1 MPQPGHYRNALQPQ
15 QMLHEYRLESV
26 LGAGGFGMTYLAR
39 DTLLDK
45 PVAIKEYLPAEMA
58 MREASGSVVPITA
71 GHEESYRWGLDRFLQ
86 EARTLA
92 RFSHPQIVRVN
103 RFFEANGTG
112 YMVMDYEQGESLGES
127 LRNGGTMNEAE
138 LKRLLAPLLT
148 GLAEV
153 HRAGFLH
160 RDIKPDNIYLR
171 ADGAPV
177 LIDFGAARHA
187 VAGAT
192 RSLTA
197 IVTPGYAPMEQY
209 SGEVAQGPW
218 TDLYAM
224 AGVLLRAL
232 TGKSPPD
239 AVSRLKNDTVEG
251 LLASAGAGCSKPFVA
266 AIGWALRMDE
276 KSRPQSVAQ
285 WRAALLEG
293 APVPASGASPDAE
306 TVRAASETVRMPERT
321 QRLAPAEPGRQT
333 SAPGTRS
340 APQAGPVPVEA
351 ARKPRRWRRWI
362 VGALA
367 LVLALGIAS
376 NVSKKRAAREAA
388 ARQEAVQREAT
399 ARAAAEAAARR
410 DAARRDAEVRAA
422 AQAEAQRKAAEEAR
436 RREAATRSTTPA
448 RSAEPAPPPAAAR
461 KPADPLERLRS
472 AVREEFSGADAN
484 GDGYLSREEARRR
497 FPAAAREFG
506 RVDTNGDG
514 RISLEEFGR
523 MRRVQIERRLRNN

>member
-1 MPQPGHYRNALQPQ
+1 MVQPGHYRNALQPQ

-39 DTLLDK
+39 DTHLDK
-45 PVAIKEYLPAEMA
+45 PVAIKEYLPVEMA

-127 LRNGGTMNEAE
+127 LRNGGMMNEAE
-138 LKRLLAPLLT
+138 LKRLVAPLLT

-160 RDIKPDNIYLR
+160 RDIKPDNLYLR
-171 ADGAPV
+171 ADGSPV

-187 VAGAT
+187 IAGAT

-209 SGEVAQGPW
+209 SGEVPQGPW

-224 AGVLLRAL
+224 GGVLLRAL

-239 AVSRLKNDTVEG
+239 AVSRLKNDPVEA
-251 LLASAGAGCSKPFVA
+251 LLAAAGARCSRPFAA

-276 KSRPQSVAQ
+276 KARPQSVAQ
-285 WRAALLEG
+285 WREALLEG
-293 APVPASGASPDAE
+293 KPVPASGAVLDAE
-306 TVRAASETVRMPERT
+306 TVRAASETLRVEERT
-321 QRLAPAEPGRQT
+321 ERLRPAEPRRPV
-333 SAPGTRS
+333 SP
-340 APQAGPVPVEA
+340 PQAGPAPVDTP
-351 ARKPRRWRRWI
+351 RKPRRWRWWI
-362 VGALA
+362 AGALA

-376 NVSKKRAAREAA
+376 NVAKKRAAREAA
-388 ARQEAVQREAT
+388 ARN
-399 ARAAAEAAARR
+399 AA
-410 DAARRDAEVRAA
+410 
-422 AQAEAQRKAAEEAR
+422 
-436 RREAATRSTTPA
+436 PA
-448 RSAEPAPPPAAAR
+448 GPAEPAPPAAAQ
-461 KPADPLERLRS
+461 KSPDPLERLRS

-484 GDGYLSREEARRR
+484 GDGYLSREEAGRR

-506 RVDTNGDG
+506 RVDANGDG
-514 RISLEEFGR
+514 RISLEEFAR

>member
-1 MPQPGHYRNALQPQ
+1 MVQPRHYRNALQPQ
-15 QMLHEYRLESV
+15 QMMHEYRLESV

-39 DTLLDK
+39 DTHLDK
-45 PVAIKEYLPAEMA
+45 AVAIKEYLPVEMA

-71 GHEESYRWGLDRFLQ
+71 GHEESYRWGLDRFLL

-112 YMVMDYEQGESLGES
+112 YMVMDYEQGESLGEH
-127 LRNGGTMNEAE
+127 LRNGGTLGEAA
-138 LKRLLAPLLT
+138 LKKLMAPLLT
-148 GLAEV
+148 GLDEV

-187 VAGAT
+187 IAGAT

-209 SGEVAQGPW
+209 SGDVQQGPW

-224 AGVLLRAL
+224 GGVLLRAV

-239 AVSRLKNDTVEG
+239 AVSRLKNDPVVA
-251 LLASAGAGCSKPFVA
+251 LLGAVNARYSRPFVA

-276 KSRPQSVAQ
+276 KARPQDVAA
-285 WRAALLEG
+285 WRGALLEG
-293 APVPASGASPDAE
+293 KPVPGDAEAAGEEPPRAASATVKAPTQTVRVVPSEPVPPRPVVPAAAPVPAP
-306 TVRAASETVRMPERT
+306 
-321 QRLAPAEPGRQT
+321 
-333 SAPGTRS
+333 
-340 APQAGPVPVEA
+340 
-351 ARKPRRWRRWI
+351 ARKPRRWGRWL
-362 VGALA
+362 GAALA
-367 LVLALGIAS
+367 LILVLGLVS

-388 ARQEAVQREAT
+388 ARQDAVQVEAARQAALEEETARREA
-399 ARAAAEAAARR
+399 AEQATAARR
-410 DAARRDAEVRAA
+410 AT
-422 AQAEAQRKAAEEAR
+422 EAR
-436 RREAATRSTTPA
+436 RRATEQEALRKDAATS
-448 RSAEPAPPPAAAR
+448 AAAAAAATAAATAR
-461 KPADPLERLRS
+461 QAPTSSQGTRTDPRERLRN
-472 AVREEFSGADAN
+472 AVRQEFSGADTD
-484 GDGYLSREEARRR
+484 GDGSLSRAEAARR

-506 RVDTNGDG
+506 RVDTDGDG
-514 RISLEEFGR
+514 RISADEFSR
-523 MRRVQIERRLRNN
+523 MRRMQIERRLRNR